1 MKKIILQVLCGL
13 LLLQHIVYARPI
25 HNTGYFWEILSVIL
39 LIAIV
44 LGFFIGS
51 AFALITVSLAG
62 LRNSAGEVPQK
73 KAIWIGGVSGS
84 LLLCIIAVYLVV
96 F

>member
-1 MKKIILQVLCGL
+1 MKKIFLQGLSGL
-13 LLLQHIVYARPI
+13 LLMQQIAYARPI

-39 LIAIV
+39 VIAIV

-62 LRNSAGEVPQK
+62 LKNNAGEVPQK

-84 LLLCIIAVYLVV
+84 LLLCVIAVYLVV

>member
-1 MKKIILQVLCGL
+1 MIDFTGIAL
-13 LLLQHIVYARPI
+13 ARPI

-39 LIAIV
+39 LIALV

-51 AFALITVSLAG
+51 AFGLISVSLLG
-62 LRNSAGEVPQK
+62 LKNASGEVPQK

-84 LLLCIIAVYLVV
+84 VLLTLIAVYLVV

>member
-1 MKKIILQVLCGL
+1 MKKIIVQAFIGL
-13 LLLQHIVYARPI
+13 LLLQNILFARPI

-62 LRNSAGEVPQK
+62 LKNNSGEVPQK
-73 KAIWIGGVSGS
+73 KAIWIGGISGS
-84 LLLCIIAVYLVV
+84 VLLCIIAVYLVV